1 MAQVART
8 GPGQRGYA
16 AVQEIHLAEK
26 LNPLCCFAGVD
37 HVVGAGEIA
46 AARDKIACLRSEPA
60 ADDERSRGGEELA
73 RQFTEEADHC
83 ADDVDEMNRKFE
95 DFIATMR
102 RKMQLESRQL
112 LVKV

>member
-8 GPGQRGYA
+8 GAGQREYA

-26 LNPLCCFAGVD
+26 LNSLCCFAGVD

-46 AARDKIACLRSEPA
+46 AARDKIACLRSEPVA
-60 ADDERSRGGEELA
+60 VDERSRELA
-73 RQFTEEADHC
+73 RQGTEEAEHC

-95 DFIATMR
+95 EFIATMR

-112 LVKV
+112 LVKA